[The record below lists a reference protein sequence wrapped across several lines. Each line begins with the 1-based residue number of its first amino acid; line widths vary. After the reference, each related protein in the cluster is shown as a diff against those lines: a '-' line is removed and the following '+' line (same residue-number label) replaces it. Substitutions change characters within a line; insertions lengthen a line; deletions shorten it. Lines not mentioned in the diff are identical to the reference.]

1 MSEKLTVIERNNL
14 VELEETIQKHLS
26 AFYEVGFALM
36 QIRDNRLYRETYA
49 TFEEY
54 CKEKWDISRPRAY
67 QLIKAAEVHD
77 NLSTTVDNLS
87 TIVDIPQSESV
98 LRPLS
103 PLPPQEQREVYQ
115 EAVKTAPEGKV
126 TAKHVENIV
135 KKRRPI
141 LANYPPSKISAR
153 FNEAFNRLVEEIKR
167 ENLNGWKE
175 TGRAEARNM
184 VENLLSMI
192 GGPNV

>member
-1 MSEKLTVIERNNL
+1 MSEALTVIERNNL

-54 CKEKWDISRPRAY
+54 CREKWHFSKTHANRLISS
-67 QLIKAAEVHD
+67 AEVAD
-77 NLSTTVDNLS
+77 NLTPMGV
-87 TIVDIPQSESV
+87 IPQSERSI
-98 LRPLS
+98 RPLS

-115 EAVKTAPEGKV
+115 EAVRTAPEGKV
-126 TAKHVENIV
+126 TAKHVGEIIEQR
-135 KKRRPI
+135 KPR
-141 LANYPPSKISAR
+141 LANYPASKISAR
-153 FNEAFNRLVEEIKR
+153 FNEAFLKFAEEIKR

-184 VENLLSMI
+184 IENLLSMI
-192 GGPNV
+192 GGNDV